1 MELVCYNPSGG
12 GIMSTEQRGIGSVEV
27 GGQLL
32 RVLTEAD
39 GPMMLRDLAAS
50 AGMTAAKAHPY
61 MVSYMRL
68 GLVEQDRASGR
79 YELGPL
85 ALQMGLASMRRLNPV
100 RIATEAI
107 AELVLR
113 INQTV
118 GLSVWGNH
126 GPTVVRIEE
135 GTGALHVNMRVG
147 SIMSLLGTAT
157 GRVFAAFLP
166 PKMIENFAQSGVGRA
181 SVGDEAVRQMS
192 RKQIDAAVAEVREKG
207 MARAVERPIPGV
219 NAFSAPIFDHTG
231 SIALVITAIGPS
243 HTFDADWDGPIAEE
257 VRKCAATVSMRLG
270 FSAKGAKAA

>member
-1 MELVCYNPSGG
+1 
-12 GIMSTEQRGIGSVEV
+12 MSTEQRGIGSVEV

-100 RIATEAI
+100 RVATEAI

-118 GLSVWGNH
+118 AYRYGAITVRRLSG
-126 GPTVVRIEE
+126 
-135 GTGALHVNMRVG
+135 
-147 SIMSLLGTAT
+147 
-157 GRVFAAFLP
+157 
-166 PKMIENFAQSGVGRA
+166 
-181 SVGDEAVRQMS
+181 S
-192 RKQIDAAVAEVREKG
+192 RKAPAPCTSTCASAASCHC
-207 MARAVERPIPGV
+207 
-219 NAFSAPIFDHTG
+219 SAQRQ
-231 SIALVITAIGPS
+231 V
-243 HTFDADWDGPIAEE
+243 
-257 VRKCAATVSMRLG
+257 VSSQHSFRRR
-270 FSAKGAKAA
+270 

>member
-1 MELVCYNPSGG
+1 
-12 GIMSTEQRGIGSVEV
+12 MSTEQRGIGSVEV

-68 GLVEQDRASGR
+68 GLIEQDRASGR

-100 RIATEAI
+100 RVATEAI

-118 GLSVWGNH
+118 SLIGMGQSWSDGCPDRGRHRRRARQHARRQHHVSARHGDRSCLRSV
-126 GPTVVRIEE
+126 P
-135 GTGALHVNMRVG
+135 
-147 SIMSLLGTAT
+147 S
-157 GRVFAAFLP
+157 
-166 PKMIENFAQSGVGRA
+166 
-181 SVGDEAVRQMS
+181 
-192 RKQIDAAVAEVREKG
+192 AE
-207 MARAVERPIPGV
+207 
-219 NAFSAPIFDHTG
+219 D
-231 SIALVITAIGPS
+231 
-243 HTFDADWDGPIAEE
+243 D
-257 VRKCAATVSMRLG
+257 
-270 FSAKGAKAA
+270 

>member
-1 MELVCYNPSGG
+1 
-12 GIMSTEQRGIGSVEV
+12 MSTEQRGIGSVEV

-100 RIATEAI
+100 RVATEAI

-113 INQTV
+113 INKTV
-118 GLSVWGNH
+118 ALSVWGNQVQRSSGSRRGQAPCTSTCVLAASCH
-126 GPTVVRIEE
+126 CSAR
-135 GTGALHVNMRVG
+135 RQVG
-147 SIMSLLGTAT
+147 YSQLFF
-157 GRVFAAFLP
+157 R
-166 PKMIENFAQSGVGRA
+166 
-181 SVGDEAVRQMS
+181 
-192 RKQIDAAVAEVREKG
+192 RK
-207 MARAVERPIPGV
+207 
-219 NAFSAPIFDHTG
+219 
-231 SIALVITAIGPS
+231 
-243 HTFDADWDGPIAEE
+243 
-257 VRKCAATVSMRLG
+257 
-270 FSAKGAKAA
+270 

>member
-1 MELVCYNPSGG
+1 MP
-12 GIMSTEQRGIGSVEV
+12 TEQRGIGSVEV

-61 MVSYMRL
+61 MVSFMRL

-166 PKMIENFAQSGVGRA
+166 PKMIENFIESGVGRA
-181 SVGDEAVRQMS
+181 SVGDEAERQMT
-192 RKQIDAAVAEVREKG
+192 RNQIDKAVAEVREKG
-207 MARAVERPIPGV
+207 LARAVEKPIPGV
-219 NAFSAPIFDHTG
+219 NAFSAPVFDHSG
-231 SIALVITAIGPS
+231 SLALVITAIGPS
-243 HTFDADWDGPIAEE
+243 HTFDADWGSPIAEE
-257 VRKCAATVSMRLG
+257 LRKCAATVSMRLG
-270 FSAKGAKAA
+270 FSSNGTKAA